1 MAKPGFWS
9 DTFEQLAELGK
20 TTGKQSAKSVAQ
32 TFNPVK
38 ILEQAAGSTGSPNE
52 GDLKNEFQKKKNH
65 TPMDFD
71 KLQKKYQ
78 EKDTQNLATLRNR
91 LFQMVKS
98 GDEKILAE
106 KKQEEEEMKRKIY
119 YDEMEKKRRKQATVQ
134 QQSQFAPK
142 GKEKRGL
149 FSPKKKAQAQHAE
162 TKPATGKQ

>member
-38 ILEQAAGSTGSPNE
+38 ILEQAAGTGISPNE
-52 GDLKNEFQKKKNH
+52 GDIKKEFQKKKNH

-106 KKQEEEEMKRKIY
+106 KKQAEEEKKRKIY
-119 YDEMEKKRRKQATVQ
+119 YGEMEKKRKKHAELQ
-134 QQSQFAPK
+134 QQSQSAPK
-142 GKEKRGL
+142 GKEKKGL
-149 FSPKKKAQAQHAE
+149 FSPKKKAQEQHAE
-162 TKPATGKQ
+162 IKPSTVKQ